1 VAGRDGV
8 LGGYERAG
16 RIFPRYVRL
25 ACTVPR
31 VLKVIAGLW
40 SLDDCVAL
48 EVNDW
53 FLLEQLLRSNVCETG
68 VRD

>member
-1 VAGRDGV
+1 
-8 LGGYERAG
+8 
-16 RIFPRYVRL
+16 
-25 ACTVPR
+25 
-31 VLKVIAGLW
+31 VIAGLW